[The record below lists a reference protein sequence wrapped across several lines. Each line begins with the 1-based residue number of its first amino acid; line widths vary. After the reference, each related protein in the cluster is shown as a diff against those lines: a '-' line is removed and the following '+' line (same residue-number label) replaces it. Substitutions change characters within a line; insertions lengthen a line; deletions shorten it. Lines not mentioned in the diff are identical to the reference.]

1 MNENPPDISVFFP
14 LFNEEGNVRHITL
27 SAIAALTQIT
37 GKFEVLLIN
46 DGSNDRTREIGEELS
61 SCDSRVRVISHDTN
75 LGYGA
80 ALKTGF
86 EESKFDLIA
95 FTDGDGQFDLS
106 EIRLLLNKLPHH
118 DAVIGFRVRRADPAV
133 RTLNA
138 KAWGFLIGV
147 LFGIWPRDL
156 DCGFKLFKREL
167 IKQMELEANGA
178 FISTELLAK
187 SRRLNA
193 RIAEVGVTHYPRAA
207 GESTGNNLI
216 VIIKAFGELARFWI
230 YLKRW
235 RP

>member
-27 SAIAALTQIT
+27 SAIAALTPIA
-37 GKFEVLLIN
+37 GRFEVLLIN
-46 DGSNDRTREIGEELS
+46 DGSNDLTREIGEELS
-61 SCDSRVRVISHDTN
+61 SLDSRVRVISHNTN

-95 FTDGDGQFDLS
+95 FTDGDGQFDLN
-106 EIRLLLNKLPHH
+106 ELQLLLNELPGH
-118 DAVIGFRVRRADPAV
+118 DAVIGFRMRRADSAL

-138 KAWGFLIGV
+138 RAWGFLIGV

-156 DCGFKLFKREL
+156 DCGFKLFKSEL
-167 IKQMELEANGA
+167 IDQMDLEATGA

-193 RIAEVGVTHYPRAA
+193 RIAQVGVTHYPRAA
-207 GESTGNNLI
+207 GDSTGNNLV
-216 VIIKAFGELARFWI
+216 VIIRAFWELARFWLH
-230 YLKRW
+230 LKRW
-235 RP
+235 LP